1 MSLTLRVDGDRWRT
15 HLKEVAAATPGL
27 TPVVKG
33 NGYGFTLGRLAR
45 RSAWL
50 GVDTLAVGT
59 YAELPEVATRF
70 PGDLLVLSPWRPGGP
85 ADPVDELEP
94 DVAGRLVHTVS
105 RLSDLTDLLDQ
116 RPDARLVLERATSML
131 RHGMSAAELRQAG
144 DVLRERRRG
153 ADGVAL
159 HLPLAHGSHVTEVHR
174 LLTDVVAADL
184 GPGGRTVWVSHL
196 TRAELDR
203 LRAEYPD
210 HTFRPRV
217 GTDLWLGDR
226 GALRVTATRARR
238 APGRPRRRVRLP
250 RAQHAARRA
259 RAGGQRRDRARDR
272 ARGPARGRLAPGAG
286 RDARPGRAGRGRAG
300 AVAVLHRRQAAAVRR
315 AARTCRRR
323 CSSCRAARECRPSGT
338 RSRCGCATRR
348 RCSTAS

>member
-45 RSAWL
+45 RAAWL

-85 ADPVDELEP
+85 ADPVTELEP
-94 DVAGRLVHTVS
+94 DVARRLVHTVS

-131 RHGMSAAELRQAG
+131 RHGMSAAELRRAG

-153 ADGVAL
+153 TDGVAL

-196 TRAELDR
+196 TAAELDR

-226 GALRVTATRARR
+226 GALRVTPPCSTCTRSSGAWCSATAGAACR
-238 APGRPRRRVRLP
+238 APGTSLVVSGGTAHGIGLEAPLGDARSGGGQPRSPGAAWTRPGWC
-250 RAQHAARRA
+250 ARRTPSTA
-259 RAGGQRRDRARDR
+259 SSGSS
-272 ARGPARGRLAPGAG
+272 PSL
-286 RDARPGRAGRGRAG
+286 
-300 AVAVLHRRQAAAVRR
+300 
-315 AARTCRRR
+315 RTCRRR